1 MRGWRWGVAV
11 AVMIASFVSGD
22 AFAQSRLQDNELGK
36 ALVRGGYAILMR
48 HAPADQDKADTDPL
62 NFANTRA
69 QQPLTEQGR
78 AGAKAFGESMRAMG
92 VTFSEVMASRF
103 QRALQTA
110 ILAGYKGVKGN
121 IALTEGSLVVSPNE
135 NRRRAAMLRQ
145 LMVQPLAPGQN
156 RLMISH
162 RANIAQAFGKEWFD
176 VKEGEA
182 SIFQIEKGTY
192 TLIARLQLD
201 EWTRIAAAFRR

>member
-1 MRGWRWGVAV
+1 MRLTWSVDGNAWLALVCGGCDVDRHVL
-11 AVMIASFVSGD
+11 VSGFASD
-22 AFAQSRLQDNELGK
+22 GAFAQSRLQDNELGK

-110 ILAGYKGVKGN
+110 ILAGYKGVKAN
-121 IALTEGSLVVSPNE
+121 TALTEGSLVVSPNE
-135 NRRRAAMLRQ
+135 NRRRAATLAAIDGAAVGAGAKPADDFASCQYRAGLRQ
-145 LMVQPLAPGQN
+145 RV
-156 RLMISH
+156 
-162 RANIAQAFGKEWFD
+162 
-176 VKEGEA
+176 V
-182 SIFQIEKGTY
+182 
-192 TLIARLQLD
+192 
-201 EWTRIAAAFRR
+201 